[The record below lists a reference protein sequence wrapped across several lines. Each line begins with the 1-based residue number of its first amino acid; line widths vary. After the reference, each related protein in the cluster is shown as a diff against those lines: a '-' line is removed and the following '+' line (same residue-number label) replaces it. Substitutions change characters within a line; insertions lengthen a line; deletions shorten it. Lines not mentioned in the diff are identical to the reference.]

1 MEKNIIFV
9 TKKNFFFNKLSLLL
23 EKDGFILKKVSD
35 LNEISVK
42 SAKKTSLFFFLEF
55 KDVISELKKLKKL
68 TIQSLNLVVF
78 KKKKY
83 RNIK

>member
-1 MEKNIIFV
+1 MRSQLKVQKNIF
-9 TKKNFFFNKLSLLL
+9 
-23 EKDGFILKKVSD
+23 
-35 LNEISVK
+35 
-42 SAKKTSLFFFLEF
+42 FFFLEL